1 MNDSTVRD
9 AYAAR
14 ATEYI
19 ESLGSVESM
28 SPDDTALISAWGDSV
43 DGRVIDA
50 GSGPGHWTHHLH
62 ARGVVIEGFDL
73 VPDFVESA
81 RHRFAEVPF
90 RIASLDDLGVDD
102 AALGGL
108 LSWYSIIHTPP
119 AQVSA
124 VMAEFARCVRPGGS
138 LLLGFFEGPV
148 CEPFDHAV
156 LTAYVWPV
164 EVLSRLLDEAGF
176 AAVEVHTRTDD
187 GHRPHGA
194 IVARRRGSA

>member
-19 ESLGSVESM
+19 EALGSVESM

-62 ARGVVIEGFDL
+62 ARGVAIEGVDL
-73 VPDFVESA
+73 VPGFVESA

-90 RIASLDDLGVDD
+90 RIASLENLGVDD

-108 LSWYSIIHTPP
+108 LSWYSIIHAPP
-119 AQVSA
+119 AQLPGVLD
-124 VMAEFARCVRPGGS
+124 EFARCVRPGGS

-164 EVLSRLLDEAGF
+164 EALSRLLDEAGF
-176 AAVEVHTRTDD
+176 EAVEVHTRTDA

-194 IVARRRGSA
+194 IVARRRGNV